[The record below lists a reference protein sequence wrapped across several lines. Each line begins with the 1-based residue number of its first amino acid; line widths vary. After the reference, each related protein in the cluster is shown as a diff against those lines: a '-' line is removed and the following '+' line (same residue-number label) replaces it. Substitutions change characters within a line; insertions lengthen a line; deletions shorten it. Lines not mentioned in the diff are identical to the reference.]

1 MTVLCSANM
10 TVTRSVPLGSLAR
23 LPSYTKWDA
32 IICKNVLAT
41 STHRSFSD
49 ARTWPNG
56 CTYLMRTLFRKHVV
70 LSGQRAQS
78 FHTALMIA

>member
-10 TVTRSVPLGSLAR
+10 TVIRSVPLGSFAR

-32 IICKNVLAT
+32 IIRKNVIAI
-41 STHRSFSD
+41 STHRLFSD
-49 ARTWPNG
+49 AKTRPHG
-56 CTYLMRTLFRKHVV
+56 YTYLMRTLFRKHVV